1 MGWDRKKRGAK
12 RGYFYTS
19 VRTPTGVKKVYHGRG
34 ADGHEAAHDIE
45 QRRQNRLMA
54 KKIIRD
60 EQHAIADAD
69 RFAEELFVWAKALS
83 AAWFVLTGHYYRA
96 GEWRRSHGS

>member
-1 MGWDRKKRGAK
+1 MGWDRKRRGAK

-34 ADGHEAAHDIE
+34 AAGHEAADDIE
-45 QRRQNRLMA
+45 QRRYNRSIA
-54 KKIIRD
+54 KKFIYD
-60 EQHAIADAD
+60 EQQAIVDAE

-83 AAWFVLTGHYYRA
+83 AAWLVLTGHYYRA
-96 GEWRRSHGS
+96 GEWRCSHGS